1 MKNKLLSKSI
11 FPDGIKD
18 YETFRS
24 ENQKKIN
31 LLLNRFMRFS
41 ILIGPLMVIAIAFDI
56 FHSVTYTSCILVT
69 LLVALLS
76 GIHYYMIRKNI
87 NSVSAA
93 VIAFLALDTLL
104 ILMNS
109 AHIGIYITWFAVP
122 LVSLMFS
129 DYKIY
134 AIAVAI
140 NYCMMTVSTWIV
152 APYYT
157 ELRTDF
163 HKPMQFFAER
173 MGGYTIET
181 AIMVAAGYAL
191 CRISS
196 SYYRELI
203 ENYRS
208 LTESKR
214 QINEQIHISMTDELT
229 KLFNRRCYYKDMEEQ
244 RDDMQHQAFSL
255 FSIDLNGLKDINDDQ
270 GHAAG
275 DTLLCGAADCLRTA
289 VGSDGKVYRTGGDE
303 FLAIVHTVPPAQ
315 VAEQI
320 P

>member
-122 LVSLMFS
+122 LV
-129 DYKIY
+129 
-134 AIAVAI
+134 
-140 NYCMMTVSTWIV
+140 T
-152 APYYT
+152 
-157 ELRTDF
+157 
-163 HKPMQFFAER
+163 
-173 MGGYTIET
+173 
-181 AIMVAAGYAL
+181 
-191 CRISS
+191 
-196 SYYRELI
+196 
-203 ENYRS
+203 
-208 LTESKR
+208 
-214 QINEQIHISMTDELT
+214 
-229 KLFNRRCYYKDMEEQ
+229 
-244 RDDMQHQAFSL
+244 
-255 FSIDLNGLKDINDDQ
+255 
-270 GHAAG
+270 
-275 DTLLCGAADCLRTA
+275 
-289 VGSDGKVYRTGGDE
+289 
-303 FLAIVHTVPPAQ
+303 
-315 VAEQI
+315 
-320 P
+320 

>member
-1 MKNKLLSKSI
+1 
-11 FPDGIKD
+11 
-18 YETFRS
+18 
-24 ENQKKIN
+24 
-31 LLLNRFMRFS
+31 
-41 ILIGPLMVIAIAFDI
+41 
-56 FHSVTYTSCILVT
+56 
-69 LLVALLS
+69 
-76 GIHYYMIRKNI
+76 
-87 NSVSAA
+87 
-93 VIAFLALDTLL
+93 
-104 ILMNS
+104 MN
-109 AHIGIYITWFAVP
+109 
-122 LVSLMFS
+122 
-129 DYKIY
+129 
-134 AIAVAI
+134 
-140 NYCMMTVSTWIV
+140 
-152 APYYT
+152 
-157 ELRTDF
+157 
-163 HKPMQFFAER
+163 
-173 MGGYTIET
+173 
-181 AIMVAAGYAL
+181 
-191 CRISS
+191 
-196 SYYRELI
+196 

-320 P
+320 HELADTWS